1 MSFFGVFYQIFN
13 RLFDCNFCVFV
24 RKTSLQIRNVRFS
37 YRRIRRKFNR
47 TSLDKRARS
56 HDYLVVISRHIPR
69 IRHDV
74 AVDRRRCLY
83 AANEL
88 YKFVFGV
95 EFYASYNI
103 VAFHAGIRQR
113 FVAQIVVNLPKQYAS
128 FYGVFN
134 GNRRHKKP
142 LIKRQITAE
151 ITSDFVSYRRRRE
164 TIRNLADNFGFS
176 RKICACGRDSAACV
190 FD

>member
-1 MSFFGVFYQIFN
+1 M
-13 RLFDCNFCVFV
+13 
-24 RKTSLQIRNVRFS
+24 
-37 YRRIRRKFNR
+37 
-47 TSLDKRARS
+47 DKRARS

-74 AVDRRRCLY
+74 AVDRRRRLY

-88 YKFVFGV
+88 DKFVFGV
-95 EFYASYNI
+95 EFYASYYI

-128 FYGVFN
+128 FYGVFD

-190 FD
+190 FDQTADDKVRADVCRFKIIDKLAVTVVDGNDNILIFLPDFADYVGNCVD